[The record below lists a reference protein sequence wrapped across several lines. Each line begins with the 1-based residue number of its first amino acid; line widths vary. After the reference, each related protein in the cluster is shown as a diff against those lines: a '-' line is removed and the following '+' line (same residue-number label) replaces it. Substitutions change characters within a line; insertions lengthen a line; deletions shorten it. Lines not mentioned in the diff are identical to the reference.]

1 MYNTCTLQAD
11 GRGIDVVV
19 PYRHARCTVCS
30 GRVAKPEERHGR
42 GQQLPRHCERCANH
56 AVHKYLRIA
65 MCARQHSATYTR
77 AIHTYIQWGRQVW
90 CDGAMGVLEYMCQP
104 VKDIYPVEMV
114 PVVLYP
120 SLAGLDG
127 YTCRHTHARAR
138 THTAAY
144 FLSAAPAS

>member
-1 MYNTCTLQAD
+1 MPASFTSPNLKRGTDEGNNCHVIASDVQTTPYTNTFALQCVRGNIAPHTPEPYIHIYNGA
-11 GRGIDVVV
+11 GRW
-19 PYRHARCTVCS
+19 Y
-30 GRVAKPEERHGR
+30 
-42 GQQLPRHCERCANH
+42 
-56 AVHKYLRIA
+56 
-65 MCARQHSATYTR
+65 
-77 AIHTYIQWGRQVW
+77 
-90 CDGAMGVLEYMCQP
+90 GAMVRWVFWSMCQP

-120 SLAGLDG
+120 SLAGLHG